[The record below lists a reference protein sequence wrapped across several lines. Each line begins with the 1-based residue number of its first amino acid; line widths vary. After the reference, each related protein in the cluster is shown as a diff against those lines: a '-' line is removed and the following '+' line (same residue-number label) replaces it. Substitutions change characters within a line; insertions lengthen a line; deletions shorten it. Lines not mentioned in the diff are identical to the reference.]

1 MAVKPITN
9 PYPVSK
15 ENVNRAEEVSMRSTT
30 VDSSNREQS
39 VIPGSNFNKDY
50 EIVLMDLDKS
60 LMTHIKNV
68 MKIQVQD
75 NGEMINIPVLYGNE
89 ERWVNYRRHGV
100 IRDKNGS
107 LVLPLLML
115 KRNRVDF
122 NENFP
127 MWHHDLTGNNI
138 EIIRSSKYSSKN
150 QYSSFSVQQGIK
162 PIEEKIITGPP
173 QYVNLTYDF
182 IIWTHYM
189 DQMNS
194 VTQQF
199 LNQTNRY
206 WGDDTSYRFLCKIEG
221 GVGDA
226 TEMSA
231 GGERIVRHNFS
242 VTLNGYLIHEYLAN
256 IINKKK
262 KNLKKTLTKGKV
274 TFSEIIE

>member
-9 PYPVSK
+9 PNPVQR

-30 VDSSNREQS
+30 VDNSNREQS
-39 VIPGSNFNKDY
+39 VIPGANFNKDY

-60 LMTHIKNV
+60 LMNHVKNV

-75 NGEMINIPVLYGNE
+75 NGEMINLPVLYGNE

-115 KRNRVDF
+115 KRTRVDF

-127 MWHHDLTGNNI
+127 MWHHDLTGKNI
-138 EIIRSSKYSSKN
+138 EIVRSSKYSKKN
-150 QYSSFSVQQGIK
+150 QYSRFSLQQGIK
-162 PIEEKIITGPP
+162 PIEERIITGPP
-173 QYVNLTYDF
+173 QYVNLSYDF
-182 IIWTHYM
+182 IVWTHYM

-194 VTQQF
+194 VSQQF

-206 WGDDTSYRFLCKIEG
+206 WGDETSYRFFSKIDG
-221 GVGDA
+221 GITDA
-226 TEMSA
+226 TEMTA
-231 GGERIVRHNFS
+231 GGERLVRHTFS
-242 VTLNGYLIHEYLAN
+242 VVLNGYLIHEYVAN
-256 IINKKK
+256 IINKKR

-274 TFSEIIE
+274 NFFENI